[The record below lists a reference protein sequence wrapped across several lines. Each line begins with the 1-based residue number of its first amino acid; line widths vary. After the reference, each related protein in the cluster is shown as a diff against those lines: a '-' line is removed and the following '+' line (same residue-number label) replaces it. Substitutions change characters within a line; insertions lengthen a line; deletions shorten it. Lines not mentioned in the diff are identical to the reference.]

1 MVLKRLSVANKLNAL
16 LLGVLVAISFIAA
29 LALYAKHDRMMTDRR
44 IKIRN
49 VVELGV
55 GVADYFDK
63 QVKAGKMDLNTAQDL
78 AKRTIGN
85 LRYDEKE
92 YFSLYDN
99 NIHVLWHPI
108 KPELN
113 GKDAANIV
121 DPTGRKIVVEIVDL
135 VKKQNKGYVEYLW
148 PQPGQKDPVPKI
160 TYAQAFPAWGWV
172 LASGIYIDDVNAQF
186 VHDAWVLLAQ
196 IFAVGIALATL
207 TVFIKRNI
215 VKPLRKMQNTISEV
229 QTKRDLTQRVN
240 ITGQDELGEVGRA
253 FNKLLENMGHALRE
267 VNQGSQEVN
276 NNAQQ
281 VSQYTT
287 QVSDVSQQQGAAVS
301 SASSSLEEISS
312 SIEQVAEQAM
322 RITELAKRSRSSTDS
337 GVDTIATLQKTIS
350 SAGQAIT
357 QEVAQA
363 ASALLQDMNLI
374 TQMTQE
380 VREIADQT
388 NLLALNAAIE
398 AARAGEQ
405 GRGFAVVADEVRKL
419 AEKSAASASQIDEIT
434 RRLGGQSS
442 TMQQHIEDSRRHL
455 EASQQASTTVAEI
468 LSQARDSAAQTET
481 DISEMSLALRE
492 QNRAVQQIAHD
503 VEELAS
509 HIESNHH
516 VAADTAQAAKTLTA
530 LARTLKTTVER
541 FRT

>member
-1 MVLKRLSVANKLNAL
+1 MVLKRLSIANKLNLL
-16 LLGVLVAISFIAA
+16 LLGMVAAILFIAG

-44 IKIRN
+44 VKIRN
-49 VVELGV
+49 IVELGV

-63 QVKAGKMDLNTAQDL
+63 QVKSGKLDIATAQDL

-92 YFSLYDN
+92 YFSLYDTN
-99 NIHVLWHPI
+99 VRVLWHPI

-113 GKDAANIV
+113 GKDATNIT
-121 DPTGRKIVVEIVDL
+121 DPTGRKVVVEIVDL
-135 VKKQNKGYVEYLW
+135 VKKQNNGYVEYLW
-148 PQPGQKDPVPKI
+148 PQPGQKEPVPKI
-160 TYAQAFPAWGWV
+160 AYAQLFPAWGWV
-172 LASGIYIDDVNAQF
+172 IASGIYIDDVNRQF
-186 VHDAWVLLAQ
+186 VHDAWILLGQ
-196 IFAVGIALATL
+196 IAAVGALLATL
-207 TVFIKRNI
+207 TLFIKRNI
-215 VKPLRKMQNTISEV
+215 VKPLRKIQTTISDV
-229 QTKRDLTQRVN
+229 QSKRDLTQRVN
-240 ITGQDELGEVGRA
+240 ITGMDELGQVGRA
-253 FNKLLENMGHALRE
+253 FNKLLENMGNALRE
-267 VNQGSQEVN
+267 VNQGSQQVN
-276 NNAQQ
+276 LNAAQ

-312 SIEQVAEQAM
+312 SIEQVAEQAT
-322 RITELAKRSRSSTDS
+322 RITELAKRSRNSTDH
-337 GVDTIATLQKTIS
+337 GVTTIATLQKTIS

-363 ASALLQDMNLI
+363 ATALLQDMNLI

-442 TMQQHIEDSRRHL
+442 TMQQHIEDSRQYL
-455 EASQQASTTVAEI
+455 EASQQASASVADI
-468 LSQARDSAAQTET
+468 LSEARDSAAQTET

-516 VAADTAQAAKTLTA
+516 VASDTAQAAKSLNTLA
-530 LARTLKTTVER
+530 STLKATVER